1 VDSSFRAGVAGVVYC
16 IDGQGDGKVLVAG
29 HFGQSTGY
37 VPCTSLTRLNTDG
50 SMDLDFKPLLAK
62 ADGTLPDLYL
72 AQHSWDGSGHILVGG
87 DFASVNGVARSGIV
101 RLNSNGSLD
110 NGFNFD
116 PASMPGLTNIMVTHT
131 DDDEGGPLRVYGKAT
146 YQGSTCGFMARLL
159 HDGSLDTSFATAPSP
174 VSHVVIFNG
183 ELRGGSGS
191 ETTGAITL
199 GGTFTQI
206 IGGNN
211 PARNYLARFSRDG
224 ILDNSFNPP
233 GPNGHIY
240 AMDGQWPTD
249 KFVIGGDFTA
259 VGGVGRNHIARLKWD
274 GSLDPSFDPGT
285 GTNDAINV
293 ILYNPQDRKAVIGG
307 AFTTYN
313 GVNRSRIAKIIM
325 GGAGI
330 DGIDLLLLE

>member
-50 SMDLDFKPLLAK
+50 SMDLSFNPLLAK

-72 AQHSWDGSGHILVGG
+72 VARSWDGSGRILVGG
-87 DFASVNGVARSGIV
+87 DFAWVNGVPRSGIV
-101 RLNSNGSLD
+101 RLNADGTRD
-110 NGFNFD
+110 TGFNFD

-131 DDDEGGPLRVYGKAT
+131 SDDEGGPLGVIGKAT
-146 YQGSTCGFMARLL
+146 YNGSTCGFLARLL
-159 HDGSLDTSFATAPSP
+159 HDGSLDTSFATGPSP
-174 VSHVVIFNG
+174 VPHVVILNG
-183 ELRGGSGS
+183 EVKGGFGD
-191 ETTGAITL
+191 ENTGIITV
-199 GGTFTQI
+199 GGAFTQI

-211 PARNYLARFSRDG
+211 PSRNYLARFSRDG
-224 ILDNSFNPP
+224 ILDNTFNPP
-233 GPNGHIY
+233 GPNGPIY
-240 AMDGQWPTD
+240 AMEGQWLTD
-249 KFVIGGDFTA
+249 KIIIAGDFTA
-259 VGGVGRNHIARLKWD
+259 YNGVGRNHIARLKWD

-285 GTNDAINV
+285 GTDDAIYA

-325 GGAGI
+325 GGGGT